1 MQFIST
7 ANHLAV
13 TDIFPEIFLFDRAD
27 GVDIDSIVDRT
38 TLKTVAPK
46 ARGIVGKGIVN
57 VVSGRKSNKY
67 YCTNFKYLGGTT
79 FAAKIDSPQTG
90 ANNISSGSLSADYVL
105 PYSPN
110 VCSMVP
116 SALHTNETT
125 SIDVT
130 YPEFGQLGAYRPGD
144 SFINMTVM
152 RGSGTPQNYTVYS
165 GAPSQYENRTFN
177 RPTQALNLS
186 GGTDQTIITGF
197 YASGHTQP
205 GYGGAFIQRAAEVT
219 MMIDNVGSDE
229 TPTMTDAI
237 TSPVDGM
244 LIKFVANEILVSG
257 QSNNPLSPGTRPSFA
272 FNSGLVTTM

>member
-27 GVDIDSIVDRT
+27 GVDIDSIIDRT

-90 ANNISSGSLSADYVL
+90 ANNISSGSLSAGYVL

-116 SALHTNETT
+116 SVLHTNEVA

-144 SFINMTVM
+144 SFINMTVI
-152 RGSGTPQNYTVYS
+152 RGASTQNYTVYS
-165 GAPSQYENRTFN
+165 GAPSSYENRTFN

-186 GGTDQTIITGF
+186 AGTDQTIITGF
-197 YASGHTQP
+197 YSSGHTLP
-205 GYGGAFIQRAAEVT
+205 GYGGAFVQRSAEVT
-219 MMIDNVGSDE
+219 MMVDNVGPDE

-244 LIKFVANEILVSG
+244 LMKFADSEILVSG
-257 QSNNPLSPGTRPSFA
+257 QSNSQLSPGTRPSFA
-272 FNSGLVTTM
+272 FNSCLVTTL

>member
-27 GVDIDSIVDRT
+27 GVDIDSIIDRT
-38 TLKTVAPK
+38 TLKMVAPK

-90 ANNISSGSLSADYVL
+90 ANNISSGSLSAGYVL

-110 VCSMVP
+110 VCSMIP
-116 SALHTNETT
+116 SVLHTNEVAP
-125 SIDVT
+125 INVI
-130 YPEFGQLGAYRPGD
+130 YPEFGQLGAARSGD
-144 SFINMTVM
+144 SFINMTVI
-152 RGSGTPQNYTVYS
+152 RGASIQNYTVYS
-165 GAPSQYENRTFN
+165 GAPSSYENLTYN

-186 GGTDQTIITGF
+186 AGIDQTIITGPS
-197 YASGHTQP
+197 ATGHTLP
-205 GYGGAFIQRAAEVT
+205 GYGGRFAQRAAEVT
-219 MMIDNVGSDE
+219 MMVDNVGEDE
-229 TPTMTDAI
+229 TPTMTDAV

-244 LIKFVANEILVSG
+244 LMKFAASEILVSG

-272 FNSGLVTTM
+272 FNAGFITSM

>member
-90 ANNISSGSLSADYVL
+90 ANNISSGSLSDGYVL
-105 PYSPN
+105 PYTPN
-110 VCSMVP
+110 VCSMIP
-116 SALHTNETT
+116 SVLHADEVL

-144 SFINMTVM
+144 SYINMTVI
-152 RGSGTPQNYTVYS
+152 RGASTQNYTVYS

-186 GGTDQTIITGF
+186 AGIDQTIITGP
-197 YASGHTQP
+197 YVTGHSMP
-205 GYGGAFIQRAAEVT
+205 GYGGAFVQRAAEVT
-219 MMIDNVGSDE
+219 MMVDNVGDDE
-229 TPTMTDAI
+229 MPTMTDAI

-244 LIKFVANEILVSG
+244 LIKFVANELLASG
-257 QSNNPLSPGTRPSFA
+257 SSNNPLSPGTRPSFA
-272 FNSGLVTTM
+272 FNAGFITNL